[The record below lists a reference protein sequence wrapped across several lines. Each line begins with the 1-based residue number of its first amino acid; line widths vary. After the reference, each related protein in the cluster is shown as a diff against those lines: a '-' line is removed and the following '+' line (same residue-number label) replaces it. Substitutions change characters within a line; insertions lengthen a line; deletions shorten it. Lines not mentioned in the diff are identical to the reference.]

1 MRHRYDLRDL
11 ESRLRLCENF
21 SKILQHSCRS
31 SFTTLC
37 FQVNSPSPARSL
49 VFFLLPHFNRHRHH
63 HQNIKVCTKDCW
75 LDSSIMERQQRKE
88 DTTLVQRYVTIII
101 ITSLF
106 HHHGRNGDNYDDGDD
121 ILDHHYH
128 QSPWDENSS
137 GDDNRRRPIR
147 AAWQICVLPQPR
159 KNLPLALLT
168 YQHHHHHHHHHI
180 SLSWLWFDDDV
191 IPLLIAVLN
200 LVMIDDDWINT
211 FFANCLQLWSLWS
224 LLPIFMKWN
233 VHN

>member
-1 MRHRYDLRDL
+1 MYALTKNARSQIDCENQDYRHRQ
-11 ESRLRLCENF
+11 S
-21 SKILQHSCRS
+21 IG
-31 SFTTLC
+31 
-37 FQVNSPSPARSL
+37 
-49 VFFLLPHFNRHRHH
+49 
-63 HQNIKVCTKDCW
+63 CTKYCW

-168 YQHHHHHHHHHI
+168 YQHHHHHHNHHI